1 MIWTS
6 GWKLASAVSNAGG
19 LGILGAGSMYPD
31 VLKEHIIKCKKAT
44 SKPFGV
50 NVPLLYPDIDKLIE
64 IIIAEDIK
72 NVLKPVLSHRLIL
85 SPDREMEGMKAED
98 VVDMITQSVEIPR

>member
-1 MIWTS
+1 MNYIAELVMKTRNHS
-6 GWKLASAVSNAGG
+6 HLY
-19 LGILGAGSMYPD
+19 LGASPRASIAIMNAS
-31 VLKEHIIKCKKAT
+31 KAYAAINGRDFVI
-44 SKPFGV
+44 P
-50 NVPLLYPDIDKLIE
+50 
-64 IIIAEDIK
+64 EDIK